1 MSTMR
6 KTAVTQDICLWF
18 MGAQTAKKDKP
29 LKLESTSY
37 YSKVSLDLGF
47 NPISVQAHKG
57 RT

>member
-1 MSTMR
+1 MR